1 MILPVRTKQKHLSLT
16 PLALAMAL
24 EDAWSILKNAPA
36 PAWTLAQ
43 NQVQDDP
50 SQYWQA
56 NTYSIQGP
64 DAKGELD
71 LSNVADPNQYT
82 HSAPVDGRTWP
93 APSAKK
99 LAPAGDWSGGGAG
112 AQGNA
117 PVALIEGN
125 VALDNMAHQR
135 EGERMDARANA
146 IGNLM
151 AAAEKPGFL
160 AGKKARE
167 SYQRVQDRLGR
178 DKKKASG
185 RANES
190 HMKLRGAQSQNPEKR
205 LIQRQPAPDVGVT
218 STSLFAASPWG
229 ALAGART

>member
-1 MILPVRTKQKHLSLT
+1 MSKSLSLT

-56 NTYSIQGP
+56 NTYPIQGP

-71 LSNVADPNQYT
+71 MSNVADPNQYT
-82 HSAPVDGRTWP
+82 HSAPVGGKTWP
-93 APSAKK
+93 APSAKN
-99 LAPAGDWSGGGAG
+99 LAPAGDWSGGKAV
-112 AQGNA
+112 AQGDA
-117 PVALIEGN
+117 PVAQIEGN

-151 AAAEKPGFL
+151 AATTKPGFL

-167 SYQRVQDRLGR
+167 HWQRVQDRLAA
-178 DKKKASG
+178 DKKKASS
-185 RANES
+185 RASES
-190 HMKLRGAQSQNPEKR
+190 HAKLQGAQSPTPTKR
-205 LIQRQPAPDVGVT
+205 IIQRQPAPDVGVT
-218 STSLFAASPWG
+218 STSLFADNPLG
-229 ALAGART
+229 PLAGDRT